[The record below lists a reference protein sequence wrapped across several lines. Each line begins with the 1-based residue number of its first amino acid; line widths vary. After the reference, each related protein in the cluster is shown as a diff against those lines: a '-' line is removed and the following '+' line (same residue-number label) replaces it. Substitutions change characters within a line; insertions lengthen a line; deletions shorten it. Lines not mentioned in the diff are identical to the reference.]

1 MAGDVEAALRADVE
15 RMGYYPSVVM
25 DALATAL
32 GSEPVVDYVVQH
44 EATFDHEELRRH
56 ITVLALTPTR
66 LTVAH
71 VDDFP
76 ADGHGAPP
84 MATASTESVR
94 LERVESVV
102 LTRGVANPATHRAG
116 DPPRDLTL
124 TIGWGAVNRIELEP
138 AVCPDPE
145 CEADHGLSGAL
156 SNDDLSLR
164 VSTEADGQD
173 VVQSVLDFAATLSR
187 SIAGSLTTRITA
199 H

>member
-1 MAGDVEAALRADVE
+1 M
-15 RMGYYPSVVM
+15 
-25 DALATAL
+25 
-32 GSEPVVDYVVQH
+32 
-44 EATFDHEELRRH
+44 
-56 ITVLALTPTR
+56 
-66 LTVAH
+66 
-71 VDDFP
+71 
-76 ADGHGAPP
+76 
-84 MATASTESVR
+84 R